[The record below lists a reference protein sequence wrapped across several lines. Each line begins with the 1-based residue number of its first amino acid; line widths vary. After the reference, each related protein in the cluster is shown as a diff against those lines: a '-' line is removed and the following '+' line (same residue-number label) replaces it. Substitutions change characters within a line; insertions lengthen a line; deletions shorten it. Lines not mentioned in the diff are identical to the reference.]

1 LRDEK
6 GIALMITLWVLVLV
20 SIITLSFALSTRY
33 ESAGTRNFKEA
44 QEAYYAAISAYED
57 IVGYLLTDKDPAVD
71 FIDENGIYWTDTERP
86 SPAGHRVSGNLQ
98 LEINISDEESRLNI
112 NTASED
118 ILRRLFL
125 VSGIPEKEIDSLI
138 DSLSDWKDSDDLV
151 RLSGAE
157 NEYYESLVPS
167 YMAKNGPLNS
177 TEEILLIKGFK
188 PEYLYGKEG
197 AEGLYKYISVYP
209 SALNINT
216 APREILQV
224 LGLPEADIDTIFKQR
239 TKESGG
245 LRSVH
250 PFGSVALTTASTI
263 IRVEITASTDGKK
276 LFKLQ
281 TLLKKTL
288 GTKGT
293 ELKNIYWK
301 EEAIEGSRA

>member
-1 LRDEK
+1 MRDEK

-20 SIITLSFALSTRY
+20 SIITLSFALFTRY
-33 ESAGTRNFKEA
+33 ESAGTRNFKES

-71 FIDENGIYWTDTERP
+71 FIDENGIYWADTERP
-86 SPAGHRVSGNLQ
+86 TPAGHRTSGNVE
-98 LEINISDEESRLNI
+98 LEIDISDEESRLNI

-125 VSGIPEKEIDSLI
+125 NRGIPEKEIDSLI

-157 NEYYESLVPS
+157 NEYYESLTPS
-167 YMAKNGPLNS
+167 YKAKNEPFSS

-197 AEGLYKYISVYP
+197 IEGLYKYISVYP

-216 APREILQV
+216 SPREIFEA
-224 LGLPEADIDTIFKQR
+224 LGLPEADIDAIFKQR
-239 TKESGG
+239 TKELGG
-245 LRSVH
+245 LRTIH
-250 PFGSVALTTASTI
+250 PFSSVALTTASTTL
-263 IRVEITASTDGKK
+263 RVEITASTNGKQV
-276 LFKLQ
+276 FKLL

-288 GTKGT
+288 GTRGT

-301 EEAIEGSRA
+301 ESIEGSRA